1 MINVAMYL
9 PFQMLVYLVE
19 IITNGICR
27 SFVDNI
33 LEEQSNLVKM
43 NMSSMTKQ
51 KYREYRRNV
60 LCIWRGTPNVPYHI
74 KYSAPLFPHFFH
86 VKYMKKAILD
96 IDRRFTSLTDGEPEV
111 HG

>member
-27 SFVDNI
+27 SSMDNI

-43 NMSSMTKQ
+43 NMSSMTK
-51 KYREYRRNV
+51 
-60 LCIWRGTPNVPYHI
+60 
-74 KYSAPLFPHFFH
+74 
-86 VKYMKKAILD
+86 
-96 IDRRFTSLTDGEPEV
+96 
-111 HG
+111 